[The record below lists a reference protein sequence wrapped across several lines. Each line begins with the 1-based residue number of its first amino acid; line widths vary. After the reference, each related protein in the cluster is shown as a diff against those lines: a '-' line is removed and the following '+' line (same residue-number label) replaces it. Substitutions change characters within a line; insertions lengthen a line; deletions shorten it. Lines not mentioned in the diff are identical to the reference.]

1 MRLTALVA
9 LAAIA
14 AAPLLP
20 AAAQEGD
27 AEAGR
32 RVFAQC
38 RACHI
43 VDASPRN
50 GVGPNLAGLW
60 GRRAASREGFRYSA
74 DMVALGGR
82 GHVWNEETLRAYL
95 TDPKAVVPAGSMAFA
110 GIRNPEQLTNLIAW
124 LRANTNPLPPA
135 APAAAPAGG

>member
-1 MRLTALVA
+1 MRLFA
-9 LAAIA
+9 LAVTAGLAIA
-14 AAPLLP
+14 PMLP

-38 RACHI
+38 RACHLI
-43 VDASPRN
+43 DATPRN
-50 GVGPNLAGLW
+50 NVGPNLAGLW
-60 GRRAASREGFRYSA
+60 GRPAGQREGFRYSA
-74 DMVALGGR
+74 NMVTWAPGQ
-82 GHVWNEETLRAYL
+82 VWNEATLRTYL
-95 TDPKAVVPAGSMAFA
+95 TNPKDVLPQGSMAFA

-124 LRANTNPLPPA
+124 LRLNTNPLPIP